1 MFEPAARPPAPVE
14 QRNWTGVEWIFFFG
28 VWIVAG
34 LICLANLPNLEVREA
49 SQATK
54 PITATVEPVPVLEPL
69 PRPVKPIREPDRDV
83 PPVWGGESKRQGI
96 SSGWSEAEN
105 VSPEDTQKS
114 EAEANKKKEEQR
126 KIEAKKLR
134 ETAAKKLLNA
144 GKNYELNF
152 MYDFAATKLK
162 EAVLNYPDT
171 DAAIECKSRLEYLEF
186 KKK

>member
-14 QRNWTGVEWIFFFG
+14 QRNWTGVEWTFFF
-28 VWIVAG
+28 VIWIVVS
-34 LICLANLPNLEVREA
+34 LICLANFLSLEVKEVN
-49 SQATK
+49 QETK
-54 PITATVEPVPVLEPL
+54 PITATTEPVPVLQPL
-69 PRPVKPIREPDRDV
+69 SRPVKPIREPDRDV

-96 SSGWSEAEN
+96 SSGWSEVKN
-105 VSPEDTQKS
+105 VSTEDTQKI
-114 EAEANKKKEEQR
+114 EAEANQKNDEQR